1 MVTIVE
7 YKERVNLKGEPFNA
21 LVIEGEMELIKSESG
36 RFYATARRTSIPS
49 SFTGETCKQLIG
61 KQIPGAIIKS
71 ECDPYEYTLPET
83 GEVIHLAHRYEYSPN
98 GGTNE
103 HAVFS
108 ERHDTVYADN

>member
-49 SFTGETCKQLIG
+49 SFTEETCQRLIG
-61 KQIPGAIIKS
+61 KQIPGAIVKV
-71 ECDPYEYTLPET
+71 ECERTQTYQRIGRREPPAQA
-83 GEVIHLAHRYEYSPN
+83 I
-98 GGTNE
+98 GG
-103 HAVFS
+103 
-108 ERHDTVYADN
+108 